1 MVQKIGAQYIGKKL
15 YDTLMAPPPQP
26 AQVQVEDEQG
36 EPVQVDASAM
46 PAQDLTGQTI
56 TDERGAAIGRAQ
68 RLGDVAVYVIV
79 EPGDDPDAELA
90 RCVAEPGMRLLFQM
104 DGDRIAGLIYAPDP
118 ERVREAR
125 RPSRAVR
132 ADDV

>member
-15 YDTLMAPPPQP
+15 YDTLMAPPPAP
-26 AQVQVEDEQG
+26 VQVEDEQG

-46 PAQDLTGQTI
+46 PTQDLTGQTI
-56 TDERGAAIGRAQ
+56 TDEEGAPIGRAR
-68 RLGDVAVYVIV
+68 RLGDVAVYVVV

-90 RCVAEPGMRLLFQM
+90 RCLAEPGMRLFFQM

-118 ERVREAR
+118 ERVRDE
-125 RPSRAVR
+125 RPRARAVR

>member
-26 AQVQVEDEQG
+26 VQVEDEQG
-36 EPVQVDASAM
+36 APVQADASAM
-46 PAQDLTGQTI
+46 PDLTGQTI
-56 TDERGAAIGRAQ
+56 TDEHGAAIGHAQ

-79 EPGDDPDAELA
+79 EPGDDPDVELA
-90 RCVAEPGMRLLFQM
+90 RCVAEPGVRLFFQM

>member
-36 EPVQVDASAM
+36 AAVQVDASAM
-46 PAQDLTGQTI
+46 PDLTGQTI
-56 TDERGAAIGRAQ
+56 TDEEGVAIGRAQ

-90 RCVAEPGMRLLFQM
+90 RCLAEPGVRLLFQM

-118 ERVREAR
+118 DRVREAR

>member
-15 YDTLMAPPPQP
+15 YDTLMAPPPRP
-26 AQVQVEDEQG
+26 VQVEDEEG
-36 EPVQVDASAM
+36 APVQVDVSAM
-46 PAQDLTGQTI
+46 PDLTGQTI
-56 TDERGAAIGRAQ
+56 TDEEGAAIGRAQ

-79 EPGDDPDAELA
+79 EPGDDADAELA
-90 RCVAEPGMRLLFQM
+90 RCLAEPGVRLFFQM

-118 ERVREAR
+118 ERVRAAR
-125 RPSRAVR
+125 PRSRAVR

>member
-36 EPVQVDASAM
+36 AAVQVDASAM
-46 PAQDLTGQTI
+46 PDLTGQTI
-56 TDERGAAIGRAQ
+56 TDEEGVAIGRAQ

-90 RCVAEPGMRLLFQM
+90 RCLAEPGVRLLFQM

>member
-26 AQVQVEDEQG
+26 VQVEDEQG
-36 EPVQVDASAM
+36 APVEVDASAM
-46 PAQDLTGQTI
+46 PDLTGQTI
-56 TDERGAAIGRAQ
+56 TDEQGAAIGRAQ

-79 EPGDDPDAELA
+79 EPGDDPDMELA
-90 RCVAEPGMRLLFQM
+90 RCLAEPGTRLMFQM

-118 ERVREAR
+118 ERVRAEGPRA
-125 RPSRAVR
+125 RAVR

>member
-26 AQVQVEDEQG
+26 VQVQDEQG
-36 EPVQVDASAM
+36 APVQVDASAM
-46 PAQDLTGQTI
+46 PDLTGQTI
-56 TDERGAAIGRAQ
+56 TDDRGAAIGRAQ
-68 RLGDVAVYVIV
+68 QLGDVAVYVIV
-79 EPGDDPDAELA
+79 EPGDDPDVELA
-90 RCVAEPGMRLLFQM
+90 RCVAEPGVRLFFQM

-125 RPSRAVR
+125 PRSRAVR